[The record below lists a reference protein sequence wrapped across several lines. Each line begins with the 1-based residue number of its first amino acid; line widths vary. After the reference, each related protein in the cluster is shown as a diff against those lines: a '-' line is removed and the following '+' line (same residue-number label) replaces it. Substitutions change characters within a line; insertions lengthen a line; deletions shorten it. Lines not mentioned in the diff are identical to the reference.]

1 MHIHAQTHLLSSSD
15 NLRIPTPTEPAS
27 EPLQATRLVLL
38 DIGQFLTARV
48 PERAVLGVFGRAVD
62 GQRRRRAVQV
72 RRAVGQRDHLRESVG
87 PLGAAQQRGVPDLRA
102 EPAGWAGG
110 WAERAEQHAGR
121 CCGWHFFVGVVGFFG
136 DVMCFRDRGFAL
148 SPMPAVWS
156 CSFCGKRKR
165 MRRGLR

>member
-1 MHIHAQTHLLSSSD
+1 MHIHAQTHLLSSSN
-15 NLRIPTPTEPAS
+15 NLSIPTPTEPAS

-38 DIGQFLTARV
+38 DIRQFLTARV

-72 RRAVGQRDHLRESVG
+72 GRAVGQRDHLRESVG

-110 WAERAEQHAGR
+110 GAERAEEHAGR
-121 CCGWHFFVGVVGFFG
+121 CCGWHFWCCGVFCDVLSRWTPMPLYGVVRSAASG
-136 DVMCFRDRGFAL
+136 RG
-148 SPMPAVWS
+148 
-156 CSFCGKRKR
+156 CGG
-165 MRRGLR
+165 GLR